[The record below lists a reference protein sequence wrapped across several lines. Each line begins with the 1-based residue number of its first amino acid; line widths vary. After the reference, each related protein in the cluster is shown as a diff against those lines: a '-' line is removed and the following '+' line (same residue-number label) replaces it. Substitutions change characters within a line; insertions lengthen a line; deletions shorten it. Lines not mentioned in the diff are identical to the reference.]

1 MYRLL
6 KGNKTVFRVT
16 DGAAIPFDDGN
27 RDYEQYKLWLAE
39 GNEPAQ
45 PDAPVLST
53 PEEIKKA
60 LDVERDKLLDA
71 GVVWD
76 GDRWHT
82 NNEFI
87 LHLNSFISA
96 FNNGMLPAG
105 MSLDIRTKENKIRKL
120 NLDQLKSLA
129 ITVMMYVQKVFAESW
144 QQKDAVK

>member
-1 MYRLL
+1 MYSIR
-6 KGNKTVFRVT
+6 GDSIYRHS
-16 DGAAIPFDDGN
+16 DGAYIPKADGN
-27 RDYEQYKLWLAE
+27 GDYERYKIWKDE
-39 GNEPAQ
+39 GGELIVETTP
-45 PDAPVLST
+45 LST
-53 PEEIKKA
+53 PEEIKQA
-60 LDVERDKLLDA
+60 IDVERDKLLDA

-82 NNEFI
+82 NNDFI